1 MNFEGLMNY
10 YQQAKAFADE
20 GIALY
25 KQTLVMQYHAVIWGE
40 AGAGINKV
48 TEALSILM

>member
-1 MNFEGLMNY
+1 
-10 YQQAKAFADE
+10 
-20 GIALY
+20 
-25 KQTLVMQYHAVIWGE
+25 MQYHAVIWGE